1 MSMVC
6 TFSWQTAIDM
16 ISCGKINVKPL
27 VSHRFTLEQTLQA
40 FETAKSGAGVK
51 VMIDCSKG

>member
-1 MSMVC
+1 MSVVC
-6 TFSWQTAIDM
+6 IFSWQTAIDM

>member
-1 MSMVC
+1 
-6 TFSWQTAIDM
+6 M

-27 VSHRFTLEQTLQA
+27 VSHRFTLEETLQA

-51 VMIDCSKG
+51 VMIDCSKQG